1 MGWSVLLAAEAVQ
14 AVQAAEAVEAVEA
27 VQAAEG
33 AEAVEGAEAAGLDQ
47 ASLLGCGPQKWLRL
61 ERAKSPAGET
71 EETSPWSLPA

>member
-14 AVQAAEAVEAVEA
+14 AAEAVKAVK
-27 VQAAEG
+27 AARR
-33 AEAVEGAEAAGLDQ
+33 DQ
-47 ASLLGCGPQKWLRL
+47 ASLLGFGPQKWLRL